1 MINNKSKKQNTIIR
15 QFYCFNFTVWRKNK
29 LKKVDTQQQ
38 LTYPRI
44 RPKYVHGG
52 IKNFFIPPWYVA
64 AHGFMK
70 CGSVTLNYGIIFSW
84 NTDFFILPKKD
95 QRATILHFQ
104 PF

>member
-44 RPKYVHGG
+44 RPKY
-52 IKNFFIPPWYVA
+52 WYVA

-70 CGSVTLNYGIIFSW
+70 CGSVTLNYGIC
-84 NTDFFILPKKD
+84 NAK
-95 QRATILHFQ
+95 
-104 PF
+104 